1 VSYPHASYQTVLGQV
16 QERLPG
22 LRPAQQRGLAEWV
35 TGTLAA
41 SSACEASVL
50 EALAETPSAWHAAR
64 ERLRA
69 WLYDGADRPA
79 PCRTQVDVQTCF
91 APLVQWVL
99 SWWQGDPLP
108 LALDA
113 TLDRTR
119 HAAVVVSV
127 LYRST
132 ALPVGWVVLPANEP
146 GAWLEPLEPVL
157 AALASAIP
165 ATRPVI
171 LFADRGLWSPTLW
184 GWVQAHGWAA
194 VLRIQRHHHFA
205 PCGQAGR
212 PAVQWVAGPGH
223 AWVGAGTAFTRE
235 RRLPATLVVVWAAG
249 QTEPWVLLTTLPPQ
263 QVGVLWYGLRMWIEH
278 GFRALKSIGWQWER
292 TRRTDPTRVARYWLV
307 LAVATLW
314 TVAVGTRVEDAWQ
327 RGRAPG
333 ALHHPPPSAAPGRRV
348 LSVFRRG
355 LHAVRQQVARDR
367 LWRRLWLVPQRGPA
381 PPPTLHITYHEP
393 ILTPAFELRSSPLD
407 LFRMRSAGTRASAP
421 KLPDPFRNCLPEL
434 DITSPY

>member
-1 VSYPHASYQTVLGQV
+1 MSYPTASYQTVLAQV
-16 QERLPG
+16 QEHLPD

-35 TGTLAA
+35 TGTLGAG
-41 SSACEASVL
+41 SACEASVL
-50 EALAETPSAWHAAR
+50 EVLAQTPRAWDAAR

-79 PCRTQVDVQTCF
+79 PCRTQVEVQACF
-91 APLVQWVL
+91 APLLQWVL
-99 SWWQGDPLP
+99 HWWQGETLP

-119 HAAVVVSV
+119 HVAVVVSV

-132 ALPVGWVVLPANEP
+132 AIPVGWVVLPANVP

-157 AALASAIP
+157 AALASAVP
-165 ATRPVI
+165 AARPVV

-184 GWVQAHGWAA
+184 SWVRQHGWTAG
-194 VLRIQRHHHFA
+194 LRIQQHHHFA
-205 PCGQAGR
+205 PCGQVGR
-212 PAVQWVAGPGH
+212 PAGQWVSGPGQ

-249 QTEPWVLLTTLPPQ
+249 QAAPWALLTSVPPR

-314 TVAVGTRVEDAWQ
+314 TVAVGTRVEEAWE
-327 RGRAPG
+327 RGCAPS
-333 ALHHPPPSAAPGRRV
+333 ALLHPPLAPTAGRRV

-367 LWRRLWLVPQRGPA
+367 LWRCLWLAPTRWPE
-381 PPPTLHITYHEP
+381 PPPSLHITYHH
-393 ILTPAFELRSSPLD
+393 S
-407 LFRMRSAGTRASAP
+407 
-421 KLPDPFRNCLPEL
+421 
-434 DITSPY
+434 

>member
-1 VSYPHASYQTVLGQV
+1 MSYPQASYQTVLGQV
-16 QERLPG
+16 QEHLPD

-41 SSACEASVL
+41 GSACEASVL
-50 EALAETPSAWHAAR
+50 EALADTPRAWEAAR

-79 PCRTQVDVQTCF
+79 PCRTQVDVLACF
-91 APLVQWVL
+91 APLLAWVL
-99 SWWQGDPLP
+99 SWWRGECLP

-119 HAAVVVSV
+119 HAAIVVSV

-157 AALASAIP
+157 AALARVVP
-165 ATRPVI
+165 PTLRV
-171 LFADRGLWSPTLW
+171 LLLADRGLWSPTLW
-184 GWVQAHGWAA
+184 GWLREHGWAA
-194 VLRIQRHHHFA
+194 GLRIQAHHHFA

-212 PAVQWVAGPGH
+212 PACQWVAGPGH
-223 AWVGAGTAFTRE
+223 AWVGTGTAFTRE
-235 RRLPATLVVVWAAG
+235 RRQPATLVVVWAAG
-249 QTEPWVLLTTLPPQ
+249 QAEPWVVLTTLPPR

-278 GFRALKSIGWQWER
+278 GFRVLKSLGWQWER
-292 TRRTDPTRVARYWLV
+292 TRRTDPRRVARYWLV

-327 RGRAPG
+327 QGCPPARLRQPTGSRSAP
-333 ALHHPPPSAAPGRRV
+333 RRV

-355 LHAVRQQVARDR
+355 LQAVRQQVARDR
-367 LWRRLWLVPQRGPA
+367 LWRRLWLAPHPWPE
-381 PPPTLHITYHEP
+381 PPPDLCITYHDAVAP
-393 ILTPAFELRSSPLD
+393 PALAL
-407 LFRMRSAGTRASAP
+407 
-421 KLPDPFRNCLPEL
+421 
-434 DITSPY
+434 TSPC

>member
-1 VSYPHASYQTVLGQV
+1 MSYPHGSYQTVLAQV
-16 QERLPG
+16 QEHLPD

-41 SSACEASVL
+41 GSACEASVL
-50 EALAETPSAWHAAR
+50 EALAETPTAWHAAR

-79 PCRTQVDVQTCF
+79 PCRTQVEVTACF
-91 APLVQWVL
+91 APLLRWVL
-99 SWWQGDPLP
+99 AWWQGDTLP

-119 HAAVVVSV
+119 HAAIVVSV
-127 LYRST
+127 LYRGT
-132 ALPVGWVVLPANEP
+132 AVPIGWVVLPANVP

-157 AALASAIP
+157 AALGP
-165 ATRPVI
+165 AVPPALRVV
-171 LFADRGLWSPTLW
+171 LFADRGLWSPVLW
-184 GWVQAHGWAA
+184 QQVRELGWHA
-194 VLRIQRHHHFA
+194 VLRIQQHHHFA

-212 PAVQWVAGPGH
+212 PAVQWVQGPGH
-223 AWVGAGTAFTRE
+223 VWVGAGTAFTRG
-235 RRLPATLVVVWAAG
+235 RRQAATLVVVWAAG
-249 QTEPWVLLTTLPPQ
+249 QAEPWVLLTDLAPRA
-263 QVGVLWYGLRMWIEH
+263 VGVLWYGLRMWIEH

-314 TVAVGTRVEDAWQ
+314 TVAVGTRIEDAWQ
-327 RGRAPG
+327 AGQAPAALRHPPRARRAP
-333 ALHHPPPSAAPGRRV
+333 ARV

-367 LWRRLWLVPQRGPA
+367 LWRRLWLAPHPWPE
-381 PPPTLHITYHEP
+381 PPPTLQITYYEP
-393 ILTPAFELRSSPLD
+393 TLTSGP
-407 LFRMRSAGTRASAP
+407 
-421 KLPDPFRNCLPEL
+421 
-434 DITSPY
+434 